1 MIQLRQSKRRKAAK
15 PIFQPGIGIF
25 EPVLAHEDLRTPLHE
40 ERLDAVTAL
49 LLRSGTTTLLDLGC
63 GSGKLLRR
71 LVAEEQFTK
80 IVGVDSSAEA
90 LLSAERHLESS
101 SKAGDSRWSLEHGS
115 FISADER
122 WTGFDAAVMVET
134 IEHVPP
140 ERLSS
145 VEHAVFAIMRP
156 TLVVITTPNR
166 EYNVLYGIA
175 EGEFRHP
182 DHRFEWGR
190 SKFRAWAAGVGER
203 NGYAVAFQ
211 DVGRADP
218 LFGSPTQLG
227 VFRQTTGCAWST

>member
-1 MIQLRQSKRRKAAK
+1 MIQLRQSKRRRAAK
-15 PIFQPGIGIF
+15 PLFHLGIEAF
-25 EPVLAHEDLRTPLHE
+25 EPALGHEHPRTPLHE
-40 ERLDAVTAL
+40 ERLDAVSAL
-49 LLRSGTTTLLDLGC
+49 LLGSGARTLLDLGC
-63 GSGKLLRR
+63 GSGALLRR
-71 LVAEEQFTK
+71 LVAEEQFTNF
-80 IVGVDSSAEA
+80 VGVDISAEA
-90 LLSAERHLESS
+90 LLLAECHLELA
-101 SKAGDSRWSLEHGS
+101 SKAGDGRWSLEHGS
-115 FISADER
+115 FAHAAER
-122 WTGFDAAVMVET
+122 WAGFDAAAMVET

-140 ERLSS
+140 EQLSS

-156 TLVVITTPNR
+156 SLVVMTTPNR

-182 DHRFEWGR
+182 DHQFEWGR

-227 VFRQTTGCAWST
+227 VFRRTPVSHLR